1 MERYG
6 QNIKMAGRIP
16 DALSGAM
23 GNDMYIA
30 NFETEDA
37 LWAFYRDLMESK

>member
-1 MERYG
+1 
-6 QNIKMAGRIP
+6 MAGRIP

-30 NFETEDA
+30 NFEDEEG
-37 LWAFYRDLMESK
+37 LWTFYRDLMERA